1 MEAPCSLSHRNSPK
15 VPISKISETNT
26 MRHIKKFV
34 SSGSRG
40 LRGGRCITFCSDG
53 SKANVKARVTAVII
67 FTHSICTGVMG
78 RARPMTIAAMMVSDC
93 PPLVGRIKRMASE
106 SERIEEVRKYIE
118 ATIAEIDSHTED
130 MEKLFKMDRWS
141 KDSALYEIIIN
152 SYERHRNTLKRIQK
166 IVEGGKVESGLYTL
180 SAKSEIDMV
189 KERIEKLENDL
200 VNSESKLSDS
210 EILDGFSEIKSGEA
224 GRMSERKPKE

>member
-1 MEAPCSLSHRNSPK
+1 
-15 VPISKISETNT
+15 
-26 MRHIKKFV
+26 
-34 SSGSRG
+34 
-40 LRGGRCITFCSDG
+40 
-53 SKANVKARVTAVII
+53 
-67 FTHSICTGVMG
+67 
-78 RARPMTIAAMMVSDC
+78 
-93 PPLVGRIKRMASE
+93 MASE

-118 ATIAEIDSHTED
+118 ATIAEIDNHTED

-141 KDSALYEIIIN
+141 KDSSLYEIIIN

-166 IVEGGKVESGLYTL
+166 IVEGGNVESGLYTL

-200 VNSESKLSDS
+200 VNPESKLSDS

-224 GRMSERKPKE
+224 SRMSERKPKKSNQSY